1 MDYQSIFTTYK
12 EPLLK
17 GRYITNAHIEPVLD
31 SLKNEFKISVLG
43 NSVLGKPI
51 YSVKAGSGNTRIFI
65 WSQMHGN
72 ESTTT
77 KALFDFLNFLKSDHE
92 LSKAY
97 LKHFTLHIIP
107 IVNPDGAETYT
118 RENANNI
125 DLNRDSVNLSQPESV
140 ILRDAFTAFKPHYCY
155 NMHDQRTIF
164 GLEGDKPATISFLA
178 PSYNEARDIN
188 VPRQKAINVI
198 AAMNDTLQLFI
209 PGKVGRF
216 DDSFNINCIGDM
228 FQSQGVPTILFEAGH
243 FKEDYER
250 EQSRKFI
257 FFALLSGFNAIY
269 ENVIVVNKNSDYFNI
284 PQNKIIFFDMMY
296 KNVKINYENKEKIT
310 NFASQYKEVL
320 IENSVTF
327 QAFISEIGNLE
338 NFKGHVEY
346 DCKGEI
352 FSGIDG
358 KKMPETG
365 DIANF
370 SIGLTRKFVNGNE
383 I

>member
-12 EPLLK
+12 EPFLK
-17 GRYITNAHIEPVLD
+17 GRYINNEYIEPVLD

-51 YSVKAGSGNTRIFI
+51 YSVKAGRGNTRIFI

-77 KALFDFLNFLKSDHE
+77 KALSDFLNFLKSDHE

-97 LKHFTLHIIP
+97 LKHFTFHIIP

-164 GLEGDKPATISFLA
+164 GLEGDRPATISFLA
-178 PSYNEARDIN
+178 PSYNEARYIN
-188 VPRQKAINVI
+188 EPRQKAINVI
-198 AAMNDTLQLFI
+198 AAMNDTLQQFI
-209 PGKVGRF
+209 PGQVGRF

-257 FFALLSGFNAIY
+257 FFALLSGFSAIY

-365 DIANF
+365 DSANF